1 MQQQTISAP
10 TQRASSFA
18 GLLAALSDPVSKRVP
33 AWNDDDLEDDV
44 MTLSY
49 ERALQAHARY
59 RPVDA
64 DTRPPEHA
72 EDGESIRIRE
82 VGTEEIAQGEDAAFP
97 ERLQASPTV
106 IQPHSAPASSR
117 ARNLKCASI
126 TIRLSQVECAQLR
139 TRAAEAGLSIS
150 AYLRSCTFEAEALRA
165 EVKQTLAQLR
175 TSENSV
181 KPQDSTPAKRS
192 WFHWRAKTN

>member
-1 MQQQTISAP
+1 MQQQTVFSP
-10 TQRASSFA
+10 SPKDPSFA
-18 GLLAALSDPVSKRVP
+18 GLLAALAEPKSKRVP
-33 AWNDDDLEDDV
+33 AWNDDDLEDDFA
-44 MTLSY
+44 TLSY

-64 DTRPPEHA
+64 GVPAPKTTPDA
-72 EDGESIRIRE
+72 GSIRIRE